1 MVTPRNYA
9 KLCDAGRL
17 TQELITAGILQSP
30 TGGFKMYGVSVD
42 PTGPTTTVYVID
54 TLLPADGTTID
65 NTVAAHVN
73 TPLNSPAVFLN
84 NVNNAKLAWISGT
97 QIGIGSAGVQSRI
110 SDSTG
115 IYDMT
120 WATQLVANIA
130 ASGAGG
136 LDTGAPANNTW
147 YAVFVIGDTRN
158 VNTPAALFSISPTAP
173 TMPAG
178 YNVFRRVGWARRTGS
193 SVFLKFDQIGNG
205 SVRTYYYDE
214 QSNTLNALS
223 AGNSTVFAAVSLAAF
238 VPPTVRQVGL
248 RVNFTNIGG
257 GNTDAARFRE
267 TGSTQALPVTII
279 SPGVVQAAG
288 STGLIV
294 MLDMVCN
301 ANQSID
307 YLVTL
312 AVDTLT
318 IGVRSFVDEV

>member
-42 PTGPTTTVYVID
+42 PTGPTTIVYVID
-54 TLLPADGTTID
+54 TLLPADGVTID

-73 TPLNSPAVFLN
+73 TPLNSPSTFLN
-84 NVNNAKLAWISGT
+84 NISNAKLAWISGT
-97 QIGIGSAGVQSRI
+97 QVGIGSSGVQSRV

-115 IYDMT
+115 VYDMT

-158 VNTPAALFSISPTAP
+158 VNTPAALFSVSPTAP

-178 YNVFRRVGWARRTGS
+178 YNVFRRVGWVRRTGS
-193 SVFLKFDQIGNG
+193 AVFLKFDQIGNG
-205 SVRTYYYDE
+205 TVRTYYYDE
-214 QSNTLNALS
+214 QSATLNALLGG
-223 AGNSTVFAAVSLAAF
+223 ASTAFAAVSLAAF
-238 VPPTVRQVGL
+238 VPPTSREVIL
-248 RVNFTNIGG
+248 AIGFNNPG
-257 GNTDAARFRE
+257 SAATDFVMFRE
-267 TGSTQALPVTII
+267 TGSTQTLPITRIGPGTTIA
-279 SPGVVQAAG
+279 Q
-288 STGLIV
+288 V
-294 MLDMVCN
+294 MLVQLRMICST
-301 ANQSID
+301 AQSID
-307 YLVTL
+307 YQVS
-312 AVDTLT
+312 AAADRCNVNVS
-318 IGVRSFVDEV
+318 GFVDEI